1 MRCGNR
7 YIMKKNLINEYNQLS
22 KNFEKEHISKATDKV
37 WEVFNKSFE
46 NIEPSLQ
53 KMFSEYLEGSSVK
66 LLSQK
71 YHFSESEISDLISQI
86 KRKMI
91 ENLKGFY
98 SVRQ

>member
-1 MRCGNR
+1 
-7 YIMKKNLINEYNQLS
+7 MKKNLIEFNQLS
-22 KNFEKEHISKATDKV
+22 KDFEKEHISKATDKV
-37 WEVFNKSFE
+37 WKVFNKSFE
-46 NIEPSLQ
+46 SIEPSLK

-71 YHFSESEISDLISQI
+71 YKFSESEITDLINQI

-91 ENLKGFY
+91 ENLKGSY